1 MLFPGGLDGKYIPRH
16 IVRLL
21 HVLTLPNQN
30 SQPQEGPS
38 PLPEIKAD
46 IRSSAL
52 ALDELR

>member
-1 MLFPGGLDGKYIPRH
+1 MLFPGGLDGKHIPRH
-16 IVRLL
+16 TVQLL
-21 HVLTLPNQN
+21 CVLPSQN

-38 PLPEIKAD
+38 LLPEIKAD